1 MFIWLHFG
9 DVITSQLRLNRL
21 ADIAHQAA
29 HKSQRRKLQNVSID
43 VWSRFAI
50 VLNHYST
57 LPVFHYATSQCK
69 HIPLFSLLS
78 MSSLTSVC
86 G

>member
-43 VWSRFAI
+43 V
-50 VLNHYST
+50 
-57 LPVFHYATSQCK
+57 
-69 HIPLFSLLS
+69 
-78 MSSLTSVC
+78 
-86 G
+86 